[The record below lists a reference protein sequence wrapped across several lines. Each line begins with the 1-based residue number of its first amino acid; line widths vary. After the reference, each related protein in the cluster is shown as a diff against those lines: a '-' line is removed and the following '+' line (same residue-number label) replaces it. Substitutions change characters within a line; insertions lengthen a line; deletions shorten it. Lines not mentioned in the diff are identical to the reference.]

1 MCQIVGIT
9 GGVACGKSSFA
20 ALISKSLGADVV
32 DTDALAKRLM
42 SDDPEIRHAIQ
53 VNLSPLA
60 YLHDGGLNT
69 KWIREMVFTD
79 SNLKKRLEA
88 IVHPAVRE
96 EWMRLVAIARSTGAG
111 LIVEIPLLYE
121 VHADPEFD
129 VVVVVAASSSSQIS
143 RLVSSRNL
151 SPTIAR
157 NILASQM
164 DISDKVK
171 RADRV
176 VWNDSDLDLL
186 QRQAELLSASFLNTP
201 SFDGS
206 Y

>member
-9 GGVACGKSSFA
+9 GGVACGKSAFA
-20 ALISKSLGADVV
+20 ALMSKSVGADVV
-32 DTDALAKRLM
+32 DTDALARRLM
-42 SDDPEIRHAIQ
+42 SDDPEIRHAIR
-53 VNLSPLA
+53 VNVSPRA
-60 YLHDGGLNT
+60 YLPDGGLDT
-69 KWIREMVFTD
+69 GWIRDTVFTEPD
-79 SNLKKRLEA
+79 LKKRLEA

-96 EWMRLVAIARSTGAG
+96 EWMRLVATARSTGAR

-121 VHADPEFD
+121 VHAEPAFD
-129 VVVVVAASSSSQIS
+129 LVVVVAASGSTQIS
-143 RLVSSRNL
+143 RLVGNRNL
-151 SPTIAR
+151 SPMIAR

-186 QRQAELLSASFLNTP
+186 QRQAELLSASFLNTT
-201 SFDGS
+201 SFDGM

>member
-20 ALISKSLGADVV
+20 TLISKSLGADVV

-42 SDDPEIRHAIQ
+42 SDDPEIRHAIR
-53 VNLSPLA
+53 VNVSPRA
-60 YLHDGGLNT
+60 YLAEGGLDT
-69 KWIREMVFTD
+69 KWIRDTVFTEPD
-79 SNLKKRLEA
+79 LKRRLEA

-96 EWMRLVAIARSTGAG
+96 GWMRLVATARSTGAG

-121 VHADPEFD
+121 VHAEPEFD

-143 RLVSSRNL
+143 RLVIGRNL

-176 VWNDSDLDLL
+176 VWNDSGLDLL
-186 QRQAELLSASFLNTP
+186 KRQAELLSASFLNTP
-201 SFDGS
+201 SFDGM